1 MSDTKHHAHAQRE
14 ELFTDFAKAVNL
26 PAGQLERW
34 LGTDQSRNVGRHMG
48 QSESHS
54 HAEGRRL
61 LRLLRTRKADF
72 TAEDLA
78 HMRKVIRHIDRQL
91 KHRPRGDVS
100 DTSWRFSLMNWGHD
114 PQR

>member
-1 MSDTKHHAHAQRE
+1 MSATKQDSERE
-14 ELFTDFAKAVNL
+14 ELFADFEKAVNM

-34 LGTDQSRNVGRHMG
+34 LETEDSRTVGRHKG
-48 QSESHS
+48 QSESGGH
-54 HAEGRRL
+54 HAGRRIV
-61 LRLLRTRKADF
+61 RLMRTKKADF

-78 HMRKVIRHIDRQL
+78 HMRKTIRHIDRQL

-100 DTSWRFSLMNWGHD
+100 ETSWRFSLMNWGHD